1 MFSTAFPQLW
11 ITRISGIPHFRVTAF
26 PEYRISGIPDFR
38 VTAFPAV
45 TNTAGVLAPTA
56 LVTLGVCH
64 PKGGDVRP
72 VKGFVSAGVADR
84 VGDFLV

>member
-1 MFSTAFPQLW
+1 VDNPYFRNTGFPHFPRY
-11 ITRISGIPHFRVTAF
+11 RISRIPHFPR
-26 PEYRISGIPDFR
+26 YRISR
-38 VTAFPAV
+38 VIAFLAV
-45 TNTAGVLAPTA
+45 TDTAGVLAPTA

-72 VKGFVSAGVADR
+72 VEGFVSAGVAEL

>member
-1 MFSTAFPQLW
+1 MDNPYFWNAGF
-11 ITRISGIPHFRVTAF
+11 PHFRVTAF
-26 PEYRISGIPDFR
+26 LEYRVSGIPDFR
-38 VTAFPAV
+38 VTVFLAV
-45 TNTAGVLAPTA
+45 TDTAGVLAPTA

-72 VKGFVSAGVADR
+72 VEGFVSAGVADR